1 MQHSYSLDNLAL
13 QNAWLTIGVF
23 DGVHRGHQRLLRKL
37 VNEAHAAHFPA
48 VVMTFHPHPA
58 LVLGGRTDFK
68 SLTLP
73 DERADLL
80 GELGVDLVITQTF
93 DRDFA
98 NQTAEEFMHLLTQTL
113 DLRCLLVGYDF
124 ALGRNRAGTVPRLKE
139 LGREFGYKVEVVE
152 PLKEGEEVVSS
163 TMIRSQV
170 AAGAVG
176 EAAALLGR
184 WYALSGPVAHG
195 DGRGHRINLPTAN
208 ISLSAQKLIPANG
221 IYATWAWVGGE
232 RYLAATNIGI
242 NPTFTPDKQTRSVE
256 AYLLDFDRDIYGQEV
271 KLEFVARLRD
281 EMKFASV
288 EGLLAQIHEDIMKT
302 RKILSGG

>member
-1 MQHSYSLDNLAL
+1 M
-13 QNAWLTIGVF
+13 
-23 DGVHRGHQRLLRKL
+23 
-37 VNEAHAAHFPA
+37 
-48 VVMTFHPHPA
+48 
-58 LVLGGRTDFK
+58 DFK

-73 DERADLL
+73 DERAELL

-98 NQTAEEFMHLLTQTL
+98 NQTAEEFMHLLTQAL

-124 ALGRNRAGTVPRLKE
+124 ALGRGRAGTVSRLTE

-163 TMIRSQV
+163 TMIRSQI

-176 EAAALLGR
+176 EAAASLGR
-184 WYALSGPVAHG
+184 WYALRGPVVHG
-195 DGRGHRINLPTAN
+195 DGRGRRINLPTAN
-208 ISLSAQKLIPANG
+208 ISFSTQKLIPANG
-221 IYATWAWVGGE
+221 IYASWAWVGGD

-256 AYLLDFDRDIYGQEV
+256 AYLLDFDRDIYSQEV

-288 EGLLAQIHEDIMKT
+288 DGLLAQIHDDIVKT
-302 RKILSGG
+302 REILSGR